1 MTDTTDANVAEW
13 EKELKVLLG
22 IIQDHP
28 SRDLTVERERVVLL
42 NKLIA
47 SHGAKQDA

>member
-1 MTDTTDANVAEW
+1 MTDTFREEW

-28 SRDLTVERERVVLL
+28 SRDTTKERERVVVLQQM
-42 NKLIA
+42 IA
-47 SHGAKQDA
+47 QHEKNLAARS